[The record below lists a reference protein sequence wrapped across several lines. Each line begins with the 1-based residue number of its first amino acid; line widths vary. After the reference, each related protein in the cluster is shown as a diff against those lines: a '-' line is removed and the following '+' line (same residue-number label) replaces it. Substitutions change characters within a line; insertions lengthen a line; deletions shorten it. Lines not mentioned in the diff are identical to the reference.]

1 MNVTAIV
8 REVFGIQRPDL
19 SPDAVIMDQPEWDSM
34 THMTLILRLEDE
46 LKVQFDG
53 DEIAAMRTIADIERA
68 CPLAAE
74 DP

>member
-1 MNVTAIV
+1 MNVTTIV

-53 DEIAAMRTIADIERA
+53 DEIAAMRTVADIERTVNA
-68 CPLAAE
+68 KAVKA
-74 DP
+74 

>member
-1 MNVTAIV
+1 MNVTTIV

-53 DEIAAMRTIADIERA
+53 DEIAAMRTIADIERTVNA
-68 CPLAAE
+68 KAVKA
-74 DP
+74 

>member
-1 MNVTAIV
+1 MNVTSIV

-53 DEIAAMRTIADIERA
+53 DEIASMRTIADIERTVNA
-68 CPLAAE
+68 KAVKA
-74 DP
+74 

>member
-1 MNVTAIV
+1 MNVTTIV

-53 DEIAAMRTIADIERA
+53 DEIASMRTIADIERTVNA
-68 CPLAAE
+68 KAVKA
-74 DP
+74 